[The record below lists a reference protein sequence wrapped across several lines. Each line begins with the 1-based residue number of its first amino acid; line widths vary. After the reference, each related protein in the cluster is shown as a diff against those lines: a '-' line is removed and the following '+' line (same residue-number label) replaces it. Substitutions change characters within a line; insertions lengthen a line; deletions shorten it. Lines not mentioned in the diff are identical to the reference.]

1 MTMRTSSMGRMAST
15 LSVAISSIFIATCVA
30 RSAEITVLSAV
41 GMKEVMEDLG
51 PKFER
56 ASGHTLAIGF
66 GNLGAVVR
74 RIQDGEQAD
83 VVILPGQ
90 GIDGLVKDGKARTD
104 DRAVLAR
111 SGIGVAVRKGTP
123 KPDISTPEAFKRALL
138 AAKSV
143 TYLDPVGGGT
153 SGIHVARVLD
163 HLGIVDEMKAKT
175 VFHVNARAAGILV
188 ARGEAEIGINLI
200 QELMPLPE
208 IDVIGPLPAD
218 LQNTLVFSAV
228 IMTGAREPLASKALV
243 DFLRTPNA
251 AAVIKAKGMEP
262 G

>member
-1 MTMRTSSMGRMAST
+1 MIRTAFMARMASVF
-15 LSVAISSIFIATCVA
+15 SIAISLLLATRVA
-30 RSAEITVLSAV
+30 YSAEIKVLSAV

-51 PKFER
+51 PKFAR
-56 ASGHTLAIGF
+56 ASGHTLTIGF

-74 RIQDGEQAD
+74 RIQDGELAD

-90 GIDGLVKDGKARTD
+90 GIDGLVKDGKARAD

-111 SGIGVAVRKGTP
+111 SGIGVAVRRGAP
-123 KPDISTPEAFKRALL
+123 KPDISTPEAFKRVLL

-143 TYLDPVGGGT
+143 TYLDPTGGGT

-163 HLGIVDEMKAKT
+163 RLGIADEMKAKT
-175 VFHVNARAAGILV
+175 VFHANARAAGILV

-208 IDVIGPLPAD
+208 IDMVGPLPGD
-218 LQNTLVFSAV
+218 LQNTLVFFAV
-228 IMTGAREPLASKALV
+228 IMTEAREPLASRGLV